1 MAGERTYD
9 VVLFGATGFTGGL
22 TAEYLARHAPP
33 GLRWALAG
41 RNPDRLAAMRG
52 RLATINP
59 ALAELP
65 LLTADATDADSLRAV
80 AESARVVASTVGPYI
95 HHGEPLVAA
104 CARAGTDYLD
114 ITGESEF
121 VDLMYVRH
129 HAEATRTGARLV
141 HTCGFD
147 SIPHDLGVWFTV
159 KQLPADVPITVDGY
173 VRAGGRF
180 SAGTYHSAL
189 TTFSRTGQA
198 SRAARDRR
206 AVEPR
211 PTDRRVRA
219 VPGRLARSAEL
230 RIWTVPLPT
239 IDPQVVR
246 RSAAARPEYGPDFR
260 YRHFAAVKRLPT
272 VLASAAG
279 LGALVGLVKLPP
291 TRRWLLGRLA
301 SGQGPTAQ
309 QRAASWFRVRFVGT
323 GGGQRVVTE
332 VAGGDPGYDETAKM
346 LAESALCL
354 ALDELPPTT
363 GQLTPVA
370 AMGDALLDRLI
381 RAGLT
386 FRVLKQGAT
395 TPGPETAPKPGPE
408 AAPKPGAGAPA

>member
-41 RNPDRLAAMRG
+41 RSPDRLAAVRD
-52 RLATINP
+52 RLAAIDP
-59 ALAELP
+59 ALADLP
-65 LLTADATDADSLRAV
+65 LLAADVTDADSLRAV
-80 AESARVVASTVGPYI
+80 ARDSRVVASTVGPYVR
-95 HHGEPLVAA
+95 HGEPLVAA
-104 CARAGTDYLD
+104 CAEAGTDYLD
-114 ITGESEF
+114 ITGEPEF

-129 HAEATRTGARLV
+129 HAEAARTGARLV
-141 HTCGFD
+141 HACGFD

-159 KQLPADVPITVDGY
+159 KHLPTDAPITVDGY
-173 VRAGGRF
+173 VRASGRF

-189 TTFSRTGQA
+189 TAFSRTGQA

-211 PTDRRVRA
+211 PADRRVRA

-230 RIWTVPLPT
+230 GIWTVPLPT

-272 VLASAAG
+272 VLAGGVG

-309 QRAASWFRVRFVGT
+309 QRAAAWFRVRFVGT
-323 GGGQRVVTE
+323 GGGRRVLTE

-354 ALDELPPTT
+354 ALDELPPTA
-363 GQLTPVA
+363 GQVTPVA
-370 AMGDALLDRLI
+370 AMGDALLERLV

-386 FRVLKQGAT
+386 FRVLEE
-395 TPGPETAPKPGPE
+395 TPVERSA
-408 AAPKPGAGAPA
+408 

>member
-1 MAGERTYD
+1 MAQERTYD

-22 TAEYLARHAPP
+22 TAEYLARHAPSE
-33 GLRWALAG
+33 LRWALAG
-41 RNPDRLAAMRG
+41 RNPGRLAAVRDRLAAIDPT
-52 RLATINP
+52 LAG
-59 ALAELP
+59 LP
-65 LLTADATDADSLRAV
+65 LLIADVTDADSLRAV

-114 ITGESEF
+114 ISGEPEF

-129 HAEATRTGARLV
+129 HAEAIGTGARLV
-141 HTCGFD
+141 HACGFD
-147 SIPHDLGVWFTV
+147 SVPHDLGVWFTI

-173 VRAGGRF
+173 VRAGGKF

-189 TTFSRTGQA
+189 TAFSRTGQA

-219 VPGRLARSAEL
+219 VRGRLTRSAEL
-230 RIWTVPLPT
+230 GIWTVPLPT

-272 VLASAAG
+272 VLAGAAG

-301 SGQGPTAQ
+301 SGHGPTPQ
-309 QRAASWFRVRFVGT
+309 QRAASWFRVRFVGA
-323 GGGQRVVTE
+323 GGGHRVVTE

-354 ALDELPPTT
+354 ALDDLPSTS

-386 FRVLKQGAT
+386 FRVLKQEAS
-395 TPGPETAPKPGPE
+395 ARAPE
-408 AAPKPGAGAPA
+408 AADRTAATPDAGSAA

>member
-1 MAGERTYD
+1 MAVQRTYD

-22 TAEYLARHAPP
+22 TAEYLARHAPA

-41 RNPDRLAAMRG
+41 RNPQRLAAVRDRLAAIDPG
-52 RLATINP
+52 LAD
-59 ALAELP
+59 LS
-65 LLTADATDADSLRAV
+65 LLTADVTDADSLRAV
-80 AESARVVASTVGPYI
+80 AECSRVVASTVGPYI

-114 ITGESEF
+114 ITGEPEF

-141 HTCGFD
+141 HACGFD
-147 SIPHDLGVWFTV
+147 SVPHDLGVWFTV
-159 KQLPADVPITVDGY
+159 RQLPADVPITVDGY

-189 TTFSRTGQA
+189 TAFSRTGQA
-198 SRAARDRR
+198 SRAARERR

-211 PTDRRVRA
+211 PTERRVRA

-230 RIWTVPLPT
+230 GIWTVPLPT

-272 VLASAAG
+272 VLVGAAG

-291 TRRWLLGRLA
+291 SRRWLLGRLA

-309 QRAASWFRVRFVGT
+309 QRASSWFRVRFVGT

-370 AMGDALLDRLI
+370 AMGDALLDRLV

-386 FRVLKQGAT
+386 FRVL
-395 TPGPETAPKPGPE
+395 ER
-408 AAPKPGAGAPA
+408 PA

>member
-22 TAEYLARHAPP
+22 TAEYLARHAPA

-41 RNPDRLAAMRG
+41 RNPDRLAAVRS
-52 RLATINP
+52 RLTSIDS
-59 ALAELP
+59 ALVDLP
-65 LLTADATDADSLRAV
+65 LLTADVTDADSLHAV
-80 AESARVVASTVGPYI
+80 AESARVVASTVGPYV

-114 ITGESEF
+114 ITGEPEF
-121 VDLMYVRH
+121 VDLMYLRH

-141 HTCGFD
+141 HACGFD
-147 SIPHDLGVWFTV
+147 SVPHDLGVWFTI

-189 TTFSRTGQA
+189 TAFSRTGQA
-198 SRAARDRR
+198 SQAARERR
-206 AVEPR
+206 AVESR

-230 RIWTVPLPT
+230 GIWTVPLPT
-239 IDPQVVR
+239 IDPQVIR

-272 VLASAAG
+272 LLVGAFG
-279 LGALVGLVKLPP
+279 LGALIGLVKLPP
-291 TRRWLLGRLA
+291 SRRWLLGRLA
-301 SGQGPTAQ
+301 SGQGPTPE
-309 QRAASWFRVRFVGT
+309 QRATSWFRVRFVGT
-323 GGGQRVVTE
+323 GGGQRVITE

-354 ALDELPPTT
+354 AFDDLPPTA
-363 GQLTPVA
+363 GQLTPVT
-370 AMGDALLDRLI
+370 AMGDALLDRLV

-386 FRVLKQGAT
+386 FRVLKQGSA
-395 TPGPETAPKPGPE
+395 
-408 AAPKPGAGAPA
+408 

>member
-33 GLRWALAG
+33 GLRWVLAG
-41 RNPDRLAAMRG
+41 RNPDRLAAVRE
-52 RLATINP
+52 RLAAIDPT
-59 ALAELP
+59 LAGLP
-65 LLTADATDADSLRAV
+65 LLTADVTDADSLRAV
-80 AESARVVASTVGPYI
+80 AGSARVVASTVGPYI
-95 HHGEPLVAA
+95 QHGEPLVAA

-114 ITGESEF
+114 ITGEPEF

-129 HAEATRTGARLV
+129 HAEASRTGARLV
-141 HTCGFD
+141 HACGFD
-147 SIPHDLGVWFTV
+147 SVPHDLGVWFTV
-159 KQLPADVPITVDGY
+159 KHLPADSPISVDGY

-189 TTFSRTGQA
+189 TAFSRTGQA
-198 SRAARDRR
+198 SRAARERR
-206 AVEPR
+206 SVEPR
-211 PTDRRVRA
+211 PTGRRVRA
-219 VPGRLARSAEL
+219 VPGKLARSAEL
-230 RIWTVPLPT
+230 GIWTVPLPT

-272 VLASAAG
+272 VLAGAAG

-291 TRRWLLGRLA
+291 TRRWLLGRLT

-309 QRAASWFRVRFVGT
+309 QRATSWFRVRFVGR
-323 GGGQRVVTE
+323 GGGRRVVTE

-354 ALDELPPTT
+354 ALDDLPPTA

-386 FRVLKQGAT
+386 FRVLEQEPA
-395 TPGPETAPKPGPE
+395 GPAPE
-408 AAPKPGAGAPA
+408 AGSGREVAAGPDTPPAA

>member
-22 TAEYLARHAPP
+22 TADYLARHAPT

-41 RNPDRLAAMRG
+41 RNPDRLGAVRD
-52 RLATINP
+52 RLAVVDP
-59 ALAELP
+59 KLADLP
-65 LLTADATDADSLRAV
+65 LLTADVTDADSLRAV
-80 AESARVVASTVGPYI
+80 AESARVVASTVGPYV

-104 CARAGTDYLD
+104 CAAAGTDYLD

-129 HAEATRTGARLV
+129 HPEATRTGARLV
-141 HTCGFD
+141 HACGFD
-147 SIPHDLGVWFTV
+147 SIPHDLGAWFTV
-159 KQLPADVPITVDGY
+159 RQLPADVPITVDGY

-189 TTFSRTGQA
+189 TAFSRTGQA
-198 SRAARDRR
+198 SQAARERR

-219 VPGRLARSAEL
+219 VPGRLTRSAEL
-230 RIWTVPLPT
+230 GIWTVPLPT

-272 VLASAAG
+272 VLAGAVG
-279 LGALVGLVKLPP
+279 LGTLVGLVKLPP
-291 TRRWLLGRLA
+291 SRRWLLGRLA
-301 SGQGPTAQ
+301 SGQGPTAE

-354 ALDELPPTT
+354 ALDELPPTA

-386 FRVLKQGAT
+386 FRVLSRQTREPSA
-395 TPGPETAPKPGPE
+395 
-408 AAPKPGAGAPA
+408 

>member
-22 TAEYLARHAPP
+22 TADYLARHAPA

-41 RNPDRLAAMRG
+41 RNPDRLAAVRD
-52 RLATINP
+52 RLAAVDPT
-59 ALAELP
+59 LADLP
-65 LLTADATDADSLRAV
+65 LLTADVTDADSLRAV
-80 AESARVVASTVGPYI
+80 AESARVVASTVGPYV

-104 CARAGTDYLD
+104 CAAAGTDYLD
-114 ITGESEF
+114 ITGEPEF

-141 HTCGFD
+141 HACGFD

-159 KQLPADVPITVDGY
+159 KQLPADAPITVDGY

-189 TTFSRTGQA
+189 TAFSRSGQA
-198 SRAARDRR
+198 SQAARERR

-230 RIWTVPLPT
+230 GIWTVPLPT

-272 VLASAAG
+272 VLAGAVG

-291 TRRWLLGRLA
+291 SRRWLLGRLA
-301 SGQGPTAQ
+301 SGQGPTPE

-354 ALDELPPTT
+354 ALDELPPTA

-386 FRVLKQGAT
+386 FRVLEPSA
-395 TPGPETAPKPGPE
+395 
-408 AAPKPGAGAPA
+408 